1 MQECYLC
8 KTKKDLHNFIRRRD
22 GKYYRVCI
30 KCNWEVQ
37 KNRGK
42 KRLKHTASHRT
53 CYKCLRVLKNINFT
67 RRSTG
72 TYFSACKECNKYGF
86 AQTRRARLLQSEGSF
101 TSREFREKLK
111 KYEKCPICKK
121 NWDRIKKPKN
131 LKTVIAADHIIP
143 ISKGGKNTI
152 DNIQPLCFSCNSRKG
167 DKIIV

>member
-37 KNRGK
+37 KKRGK
-42 KRLKHTASHRT
+42 KRLKHTTTHRT

-86 AQTRRARLLQSEGSF
+86 AQTRRARLLQSVGSF

-111 KYEKCPICKK
+111 KYEKCPICKRY
-121 NWDRIKKPKN
+121 WDEIKKPKN

>member
-42 KRLKHTASHRT
+42 KRLKHTATHRT

-121 NWDRIKKPKN
+121 IGTKLKNQKILKLLLQQIILSQLAKVEKIRLIIFNPCVFLAIQEKVIK
-131 LKTVIAADHIIP
+131 
-143 ISKGGKNTI
+143 
-152 DNIQPLCFSCNSRKG
+152 
-167 DKIIV
+167 

>member
-1 MQECYLC
+1 MQVCYLC

-121 NWDRIKKPKN
+121 NWDEIKKPKS